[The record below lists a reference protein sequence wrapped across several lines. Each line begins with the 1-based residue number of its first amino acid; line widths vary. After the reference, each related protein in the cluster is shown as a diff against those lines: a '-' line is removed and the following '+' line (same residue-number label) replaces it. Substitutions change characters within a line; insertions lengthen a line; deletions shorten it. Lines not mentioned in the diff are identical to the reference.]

1 MSEHDTD
8 FVVDAF
14 SSEPDAVSRSHDPA
28 WIHLSVLFQITKD
41 LSERLYPLAAASL
54 LAAICGEAM

>member
-1 MSEHDTD
+1 MSEHDID

-28 WIHLSVLFQITKD
+28 WIHLSVLFQIMKG
-41 LSERLYPLAAASL
+41 LSERHYPLAAASL